1 MEATHIKDNLNRITE
16 QIEAVCKRTGQ
27 NPAAIQI
34 VAASKFRSIECLRM
48 LAEDGRIAAFGEN
61 RVQEWQSKYDPAL
74 TWDMI
79 GRLQTNKVKY
89 LVGKVRLIQ
98 SVDRMS
104 LAEEI
109 NRIAAMR
116 GVRQNVLIEINS
128 GEEEAKG
135 GIVAEAAGEFWQQ
148 LQTLPAL
155 QTAGLMAVAPLG
167 IERAELK
174 KLFEKVRRAY
184 EEIAAR
190 DARCKILSMGMSHD
204 LELALECGS
213 NMVRPGRLLFDPA
226 QVL

>member
-1 MEATHIKDNLNRITE
+1 
-16 QIEAVCKRTGQ
+16 
-27 NPAAIQI
+27 
-34 VAASKFRSIECLRM
+34 
-48 LAEDGRIAAFGEN
+48 
-61 RVQEWQSKYDPAL
+61 
-74 TWDMI
+74 
-79 GRLQTNKVKY
+79 
-89 LVGKVRLIQ
+89 
-98 SVDRMS
+98 MS

-148 LQTLPAL
+148 LQTFPAL